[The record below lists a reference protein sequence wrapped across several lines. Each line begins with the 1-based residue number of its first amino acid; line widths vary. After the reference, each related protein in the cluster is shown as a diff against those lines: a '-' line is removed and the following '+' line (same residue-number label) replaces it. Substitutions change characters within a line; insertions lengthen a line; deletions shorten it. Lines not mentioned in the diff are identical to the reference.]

1 MQNRTHYQVL
11 GIEKNAAETEIK
23 KAYHKAAMKWHPDR
37 NLGNEEEAN
46 VKMKEIGE
54 AYEVLSDPSK
64 RRAYDTTIGSF
75 SYSRPTYAQ
84 PNTTFYR
91 NKKPSKSTGL
101 SNDFAVDDDDS
112 IKLPSAAIFTD
123 KPMQDKRLN
132 VILLGSI
139 KAEKS
144 VFVSNLFDK
153 FDFISTI
160 GVDFKVFKPNDN
172 LSFLIYDLAGT
183 ERFRTITSSYFRT
196 ASIILIFDDHHQ
208 HLEQCKK
215 NLGHVIDACSVVP
228 LSYTHNV
235 CEFGKPV
242 SLENFEFDSNV
253 QMQGRDAY
261 SAHLL
266 SKNLFS
272 NMEQFILSSELKQ
285 AHQNDV
291 IQLEYQ
297 QESKKPGCC

>member
-1 MQNRTHYQVL
+1 M
-11 GIEKNAAETEIK
+11 
-23 KAYHKAAMKWHPDR
+23 
-37 NLGNEEEAN
+37 
-46 VKMKEIGE
+46 
-54 AYEVLSDPSK
+54 LSDQSK
-64 RRAYDTTIGSF
+64 RREYDANTGAFSF
-75 SYSRPTYAQ
+75 SRPTYSQ
-84 PNTTFYR
+84 PNTTFYS

-101 SNDFAVDDDDS
+101 SSDFAADDADS
-112 IKLPSAAIFTD
+112 IKLPSAAIFTG

-132 VILLGSI
+132 VILMGSA

-144 VFVSNLFDK
+144 VFVSNLYEK
-153 FDFISTI
+153 FEYMPSTI

-183 ERFRTITSSYFRT
+183 ERFKTITSSYFRT

-208 HLEQCKK
+208 FLEQSKK
-215 NLGHVIDACSVVP
+215 NLGQVIDECSVVP
-228 LSYTHNV
+228 LSYGHNA

-272 NMEQFILSSELKQ
+272 NMERFILSKDLQQSHK
-285 AHQNDV
+285 NDV
-291 IQLEYQ
+291 IQLEYL